1 VNVDPTHYVNVN
13 IGEQGTVE
21 MVVVDG
27 WDAYMHE
34 VGRVRRLTPT
44 DELELGRRIV
54 HGDTQALHQMVE
66 ANLRLVIA
74 VAKRYRGEGIVMQD
88 LVQEGNIGL
97 LRAAQKFDYRKGY
110 RFSTYAI
117 WWIRQ
122 AVRRAV
128 AHQAYAIHV
137 PVHIQEG
144 RGQAE
149 RALTGAPPP
158 DGDARAPADAERGAA
173 EFSAQ
178 TLDLARRAQQT
189 VSLEPP
195 HRSPP
200 PRGVGGEGAGGR
212 IQAGPRDDRRGPQIH
227 FAQLPSL
234 TAIGRPVAAA
244 PLSAFLAHG
253 HHPDDVA
260 AGSIK
265 DRIREAGRRRGFKPG
280 EPRRG
285 IEGDP
290 FVAGSI
296 EIGLAPPGLR
306 PDAGCCGAHR
316 PSSSRPKGLKCYP
329 TAACP
334 RLLSGCGW
342 SRHSQCRP
350 TKQRYAT

>member
-1 VNVDPTHYVNVN
+1 MVATMAPADD
-13 IGEQGTVE
+13 IGEQDTVE

-44 DELELGRRIV
+44 DELELGRRIA
-54 HGDTQALHQMVE
+54 HGDTEALHQMIE

-97 LRAAQKFDYRKGY
+97 LRAAQKFDYRKGH

-149 RALTGAPPP
+149 RALTGAPPS

-189 VSLEPP
+189 VSLE
-195 HRSPP
+195 RAI
-200 PRGVGGEGAGGR
+200 GEGDSVLAEIVPDLDAPSPFDVASNRLLGERLMDLLAELPERERTIVGLRYGLVNGQAYTCTEVGQR
-212 IQAGPRDDRRGPQIH
+212 IHLTRERVR
-227 FAQLPSL
+227 QLE
-234 TAIGRPVAAA
+234 VAALRKLRHAA
-244 PLSAFLAHG
+244 PRADLAGFL
-253 HHPDDVA
+253 
-260 AGSIK
+260 
-265 DRIREAGRRRGFKPG
+265 
-280 EPRRG
+280 
-285 IEGDP
+285 
-290 FVAGSI
+290 
-296 EIGLAPPGLR
+296 
-306 PDAGCCGAHR
+306 
-316 PSSSRPKGLKCYP
+316 SSRPDDGSRP
-329 TAACP
+329 P
-334 RLLSGCGW
+334 RAG
-342 SRHSQCRP
+342 
-350 TKQRYAT
+350 